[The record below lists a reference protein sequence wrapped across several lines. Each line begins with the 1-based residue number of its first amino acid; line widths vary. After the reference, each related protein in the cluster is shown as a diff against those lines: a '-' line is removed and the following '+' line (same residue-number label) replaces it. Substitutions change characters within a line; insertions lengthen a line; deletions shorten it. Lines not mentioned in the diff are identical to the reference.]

1 MSEAPKKETRGFGR
15 GRGRGTRGRGGKK
28 RGFGQKKGR
37 FNTAKWIPVTKLG
50 RLVNTGRITTLEEIF
65 KFSLP
70 IKEVEI
76 VDKLIGEDY
85 MEEVM
90 KVKPVQKQTTAGQ
103 RTRFK
108 VWVLI
113 GDGKG
118 HIGLGQKAH
127 KEVQG
132 AIKGAIRDAKMN
144 IIPVRMGYWGNNIA
158 SPHTVP
164 VKVTGKEGSVS
175 VRLVPAPRGTGI
187 VAGPASKKVLQI
199 AGIQDC
205 YTQSTG
211 ATRTKGN
218 FLYAT
223 FKALIKTTTY
233 LTPEYWGAPSF
244 QRTLFN
250 EEIDKQTE
258 EVVEENDDDF
268 EEDDEDFQ

>member
-1 MSEAPKKETRGFGR
+1 MSDVKKSSDRGFGR
-15 GRGRGTRGRGGKK
+15 GRGRGRRGRGGKK
-28 RGFGQKKGR
+28 HVTGGRKGR
-37 FNTAKWIPVTKLG
+37 FNTSKWIPVTKLG
-50 RLVNTGRITTLEEIF
+50 RLVNTGKITSLEEIF

-85 MEEVM
+85 LEEVM

-164 VKVTGKEGSVS
+164 IKVTGKEGSVS

-199 AGIQDC
+199 AGI
-205 YTQSTG
+205 
-211 ATRTKGN
+211 
-218 FLYAT
+218 
-223 FKALIKTTTY
+223 
-233 LTPEYWGAPSF
+233 
-244 QRTLFN
+244 
-250 EEIDKQTE
+250 
-258 EVVEENDDDF
+258 
-268 EEDDEDFQ
+268 

>member
-1 MSEAPKKETRGFGR
+1 MSEQKRGFGR
-15 GRGRGTRGRGGKK
+15 GQRGRGQQKK
-28 RGFGQKKGR
+28 RRDGPKKGK
-37 FNTAKWIPVTKLG
+37 FEHAKWKPLTKLG
-50 RLVNTGRITTLEEIF
+50 RLVNQGQITSLEEIF
-65 KFSLP
+65 KMAMP

-85 MEEVM
+85 KEEVM

-158 SPHTVP
+158 QPHTVP
-164 VKVTGKEGSVS
+164 TKITGKEGSVRI
-175 VRLVPAPRGTGI
+175 RLVPAPRGTGL
-187 VAGPASKKVLQI
+187 VGAVASKKVLEI

-211 ATRTKGN
+211 CTRTKGN
-218 FLYAT
+218 FLFATYYALANLYK
-223 FKALIKTTTY
+223 FM
-233 LTPEYWGAPSF
+233 TPNFWGQPFLNSKE
-244 QRTLFN
+244 LVG
-250 EEIDKQTE
+250 K
-258 EVVEENDDDF
+258 VE
-268 EEDDEDFQ
+268 